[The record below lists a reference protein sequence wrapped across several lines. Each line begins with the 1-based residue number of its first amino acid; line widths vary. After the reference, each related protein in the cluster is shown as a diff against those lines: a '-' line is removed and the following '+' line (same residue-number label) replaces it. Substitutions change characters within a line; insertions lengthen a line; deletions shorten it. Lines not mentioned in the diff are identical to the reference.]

1 MDEEL
6 MLSERELMSISVP
19 SFGVPDVLKQSAIRF
34 SWESVNFN
42 SIVLSGI
49 SAIPA
54 GSNPMVEITNVHSVM
69 FFRGESFVLKVD
81 MKMNEL
87 KSSASI
93 EVTQKQLE
101 SIVKKALAVQYGDF
115 IVDTKLIKLDHA
127 TNVFCFEVIFK
138 ERD

>member
-1 MDEEL
+1 MDEDL
-6 MLSERELMSISVP
+6 MLSEKELMSISVP
-19 SFGVPDVLKQSAIRF
+19 SFNVPDVLKQSIIRF

-69 FFRGESFVLKVD
+69 FYRGENFVIKVD
-81 MKMNEL
+81 MRMNEL

-101 SIVKKALAVQYGDF
+101 SIVKKALSVQYGDF
-115 IVDTKLIKLDHA
+115 IVDTKLIKLDHNA
-127 TNVFCFEVIFK
+127 NVFCFEVVFK

>member
-1 MDEEL
+1 MDEDL
-6 MLSERELMSISVP
+6 MLSEKELMSISVP
-19 SFGVPDVLKQSAIRF
+19 SFGVPDVLKQNTIRF
-34 SWESVNFN
+34 SWESTNFN

-54 GSNPMVEITNVHSVM
+54 GSNPMVEIINVHSVM
-69 FFRGESFVLKVD
+69 FYRGENFVIKVD

-87 KSSASI
+87 RSSASI

-115 IVDTKLIKLDHA
+115 IVDTKLIKLDHS

>member
-19 SFGVPDVLKQSAIRF
+19 SFGVPDVLRQSTIRF
-34 SWESVNFN
+34 SWESANFN

-69 FFRGESFVLKVD
+69 FYRGENFVLKVD
-81 MKMNEL
+81 MRMNEL

-101 SIVKKALAVQYGDF
+101 QIVKKALSVQYGDF
-115 IVDTKLIKLDHA
+115 IVDTKLIKLDHNA
-127 TNVFCFEVIFK
+127 NVFCFEVIFK